1 MENITDCYFT
11 EYVDSRLDGILDE
24 LRKTN
29 EVYRKNETENRKLV
43 EQLSQL
49 SLSKDGK
56 ALLEQYFKTEF
67 EMGAILQPTIYAQG
81 FLDRIRLLI
90 KLNLL

>member
-29 EVYRKNETENRKLV
+29 EIYRKNESENRKLV
-43 EQLSQL
+43 EQISQL
-49 SLSKDGK
+49 SLSKDDK
-56 ALLEQYFKTEF
+56 SILEQYFKTEF
-67 EMGAILQPTIYAQG
+67 EMGAILQPAIYAQG
-81 FLDRIRLLI
+81 FSDGIRLLI
-90 KLNLL
+90 KLKLL